1 MKKHRFYLW
10 AIFVLESMQ
19 PKMRLL
25 LYLNTVFH
33 VIQPYHIDFNSFTD
47 VFQCVF
53 LIFNWEDLHCLSN
66 NDFSKVNNTPKTN
79 CVSYLEHGKT
89 WFAIKFI
96 HCRKNHIELFTKM
109 IINVTC
115 YFLQRE
121 NIMYLYYFNPLRTI
135 VNYFL

>member
-1 MKKHRFYLW
+1 M
-10 AIFVLESMQ
+10 IFRKLTILQ
-19 PKMRLL
+19 
-25 LYLNTVFH
+25 
-33 VIQPYHIDFNSFTD
+33 
-47 VFQCVF
+47 
-53 LIFNWEDLHCLSN
+53 
-66 NDFSKVNNTPKTN
+66 KTN

-96 HCRKNHIELFTKM
+96 HCRKNQIELFTKM

>member
-1 MKKHRFYLW
+1 MFFSVFFSFSIEKIYIAYLIM
-10 AIFVLESMQ
+10 IFR
-19 PKMRLL
+19 K
-25 LYLNTVFH
+25 
-33 VIQPYHIDFNSFTD
+33 
-47 VFQCVF
+47 
-53 LIFNWEDLHCLSN
+53 LILQ
-66 NDFSKVNNTPKTN
+66 KTN

-96 HCRKNHIELFTKM
+96 HCRKNQIELFTKM

>member
-1 MKKHRFYLW
+1 MKKHRLYLW

-25 LYLNTVFH
+25 LYLNISCYSAISLLISILSLMFFSVFFSFS
-33 VIQPYHIDFNSFTD
+33 VEKIDIAY
-47 VFQCVF
+47 
-53 LIFNWEDLHCLSN
+53 LIMIFGKLTILQ
-66 NDFSKVNNTPKTN
+66 KTN
-79 CVSYLEHGKT
+79 CVSHLKHGKT

-96 HCRKNHIELFTKM
+96 HCRKNQIELFAKM

-121 NIMYLYYFNPLRTI
+121 NITYLYYINLLRTI